1 MERQTG
7 WTTVSTVLLG
17 RPMHSH
23 NVYGEGTMRG
33 YFRQSTGIGLMT
45 AQEVP
50 IVDKGNATNRTQH
63 GE

>member
-1 MERQTG
+1 
-7 WTTVSTVLLG
+7 
-17 RPMHSH
+17 MHSH